1 MAYRCVTGWLQGKQK
16 AFLVLLE
23 YHRNNLG
30 RVVDER
36 EKAEEDGNESHYS
49 CTCLEPEEGRDM
61 NLCQNLEHVGV
72 CPQGGCRLLQPGNGQ
87 PISDS
92 QRVLVAPLV
101 DSLRLDS
108 REAVKRP
115 EWLRKRKEETV
126 VSHSNHSGDSGLRL
140 KSPSRELTIP

>member
-1 MAYRCVTGWLQGKQK
+1 MNHCQK
-16 AFLVLLE
+16 
-23 YHRNNLG
+23 
-30 RVVDER
+30 
-36 EKAEEDGNESHYS
+36 
-49 CTCLEPEEGRDM
+49 
-61 NLCQNLEHVGV
+61 LEHVGV